1 MCMILRGKNLEYVVE
16 GGYEEWFN
24 GTTSILPDTA
34 IRTDNHLVSSI
45 ITSRVNQENYV
56 TISPCQHS
64 ARLIWRALLS
74 AHQNSTTRGSY
85 MHLHSM
91 MSQQVLSDNDVS
103 KLIDAMD
110 VLRQQLL
117 NVCPEGTVSFND
129 LFISSLIPALLDDW
143 TSVTAPLKLQAT
155 VTPIELKNVL
165 WGHLNKLKNWESMLV
180 AAWSAALSTTFSS
193 KRNKSNTTPPPPECT
208 YCKM

>member
-1 MCMILRGKNLEYVVE
+1 
-16 GGYEEWFN
+16 
-24 GTTSILPDTA
+24 
-34 IRTDNHLVSSI
+34 
-45 ITSRVNQENYV
+45 
-56 TISPCQHS
+56 
-64 ARLIWRALLS
+64 
-74 AHQNSTTRGSY
+74 

-165 WGHLNKLKNWESMLV
+165 
-180 AAWSAALSTTFSS
+180 
-193 KRNKSNTTPPPPECT
+193 
-208 YCKM
+208 

>member
-1 MCMILRGKNLEYVVE
+1 
-16 GGYEEWFN
+16 
-24 GTTSILPDTA
+24 
-34 IRTDNHLVSSI
+34 
-45 ITSRVNQENYV
+45 
-56 TISPCQHS
+56 
-64 ARLIWRALLS
+64 
-74 AHQNSTTRGSY
+74 

-103 KLIDAMD
+103 KLVVAMD

-117 NVCPEGTVSFND
+117 NVFPEGTVSFND

-165 WGHLNKLKNWESMLV
+165 
-180 AAWSAALSTTFSS
+180 
-193 KRNKSNTTPPPPECT
+193 
-208 YCKM
+208 